1 MALRRELSAKEVST
15 TPIVLEDRGRAAPF
29 PYSFLEFSTNVAMHS
44 ETAADYV
51 LAVAHAVWHHTSIG
65 QLSQLP
71 QYVQLNCL
79 RPNVSW
85 FFVTVKLSLR
95 SVLVFRLPSMIIIRY
110 CPTGMLFLV
119 TKHDFKSFWP
129 KLWRQLLICNIKH
142 TSVKCRRTRNKLC
155 TKTGVSITF
164 CVSGYQ

>member
-1 MALRRELSAKEVST
+1 MVYDKICMALRRELSAKEVST

-79 RPNVSW
+79 RPNVSY
-85 FFVTVKLSLR
+85 FLSL
-95 SVLVFRLPSMIIIRY
+95 
-110 CPTGMLFLV
+110 
-119 TKHDFKSFWP
+119 
-129 KLWRQLLICNIKH
+129 
-142 TSVKCRRTRNKLC
+142 
-155 TKTGVSITF
+155 
-164 CVSGYQ
+164 

>member
-1 MALRRELSAKEVST
+1 MVYDKICMALRRELSAKEVST

-79 RPNVSW
+79 RPNVL
-85 FFVTVKLSLR
+85 FFLSL
-95 SVLVFRLPSMIIIRY
+95 
-110 CPTGMLFLV
+110 
-119 TKHDFKSFWP
+119 
-129 KLWRQLLICNIKH
+129 
-142 TSVKCRRTRNKLC
+142 
-155 TKTGVSITF
+155 
-164 CVSGYQ
+164 